1 MPEVEQQLVEAFKA
15 HLDVEG
21 ANLEK
26 MVNNFLSFLRWKP
39 FTLYDRKK
47 DLEALDRFILGLS
60 HLDKRVYDS
69 LSISARK
76 RLDSR
81 LGLGADYSDEG
92 ILDFM
97 QRSEER
103 HVRLFMDLLAH
114 ASELRTLVAAARK
127 DIEVSERTRRTLS
140 VINVDRLHVVA
151 LAAPLWAAR
160 NRQDL
165 PAKGIKETHALARF
179 LAVLFGIL
187 GIDTSPT
194 KAYDSWLE
202 LDHTSPLHQN

>member
-127 DIEVSERTRRTLS
+127 DIEVSERNAPNAQRDQCGQTSCSGSGSASLGGAKQTGLAGQRHQGNSRAGKVPCS
-140 VINVDRLHVVA
+140 AFWYSGDRYVS
-151 LAAPLWAAR
+151 
-160 NRQDL
+160 DE
-165 PAKGIKETHALARF
+165 GI
-179 LAVLFGIL
+179 
-187 GIDTSPT
+187 
-194 KAYDSWLE
+194 
-202 LDHTSPLHQN
+202 